1 MNADH
6 KETIIYGER
15 GANISFRILRYAL
28 MSCIPLL
35 AVCAYMN
42 NYFVLLPVL
51 FLLVSRYMTAK
62 YWQNTPYVVFKD
74 DLFTIKPSK
83 MVAEKS
89 IPYDSVV
96 RIEEQK
102 RAWVVNYSIDGKER
116 QLVIVR
122 FWLTPA
128 GEDTIRAEFERYMSS
143 VVIDVD

>member
-1 MNADH
+1 
-6 KETIIYGER
+6 
-15 GANISFRILRYAL
+15 
-28 MSCIPLL
+28 
-35 AVCAYMN
+35 
-42 NYFVLLPVL
+42 
-51 FLLVSRYMTAK
+51 
-62 YWQNTPYVVFKD
+62 
-74 DLFTIKPSK
+74 